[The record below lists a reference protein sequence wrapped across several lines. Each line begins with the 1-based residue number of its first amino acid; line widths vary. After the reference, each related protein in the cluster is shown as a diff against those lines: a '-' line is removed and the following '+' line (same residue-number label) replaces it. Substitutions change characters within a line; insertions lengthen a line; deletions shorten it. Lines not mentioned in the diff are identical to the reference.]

1 MPVLLILIPLLLQGR
16 NKRGS
21 SAWVSH
27 YHVSYSEDAYSWE
40 WARDIYGDKKV
51 QYRAKCLLYCSILSH
66 SGAPTEECVAVA
78 EWEHGRA
85 HGEGLLPGAP
95 RHRKVS
101 ATPIQSDFTIIS
113 FEVLRSYFVLY

>member
-1 MPVLLILIPLLLQGR
+1 MDGKYIFTISFVTKLILLLLQGR

-51 QYRAKCLLYCSILSH
+51 LYQ
-66 SGAPTEECVAVA
+66 
-78 EWEHGRA
+78 EWTGC
-85 HGEGLLPGAP
+85 
-95 RHRKVS
+95 
-101 ATPIQSDFTIIS
+101 I
-113 FEVLRSYFVLY
+113 